1 MHYRTS
7 DYQSLLGALW
17 SFIGPALTFV
27 ILYFIFVDRLGS
39 QIPYFPLK
47 LLIGITLTAF
57 FKNTVQ
63 VAIQAVMQGQNLA
76 LTSTMPA
83 EISLFAAL
91 TVPSLKFAVEVL
103 LSIGIAVCLGLFQWW
118 ELALLLPAAIF
129 LWMLATGF
137 GLILGT
143 LNALARDVGEIWDAL
158 SPMLIFLT
166 PVFYSLDMLSPWA
179 RHSLYWLNPLSSFVL
194 SFQHALVG
202 GGIPYFLHT
211 TPLIGF
217 GYGLFFFVFGLLC
230 FRRLQKIIVEK

>member
-7 DYQSLLGALW
+7 DYQSFLGALW
-17 SFIGPALTFV
+17 SFIGPALTFL
-27 ILYFIFVDRLGS
+27 ILYFIFVDRLGQ

-47 LLIGITLTAF
+47 LLIGITLAAF
-57 FKNTVQ
+57 FKNIVQ
-63 VAIQAVMQGQNLA
+63 VTIQAVMQSQNLA
-76 LTSTMPA
+76 LASTMPA
-83 EISLFAAL
+83 EIPLFAAL
-91 TVPSLKFAVEVL
+91 TVPCLKFAVEL
-103 LSIGIAVCLGLFQWW
+103 FLSIAIAIALGFFQWK
-118 ELALLLPAAIF
+118 ALILILPAAIF

-137 GLILGT
+137 GLMLGA

-166 PVFYSLDMLSPWA
+166 PVFYSLDMLSSWA
-179 RHSLYWLNPLSSFVL
+179 RQSLYWFNPLSSFVL

-202 GGIPYFLHT
+202 GDIPYFLNT

-217 GYGLFFFVFGLLC
+217 TYGFVFFIVGLLC